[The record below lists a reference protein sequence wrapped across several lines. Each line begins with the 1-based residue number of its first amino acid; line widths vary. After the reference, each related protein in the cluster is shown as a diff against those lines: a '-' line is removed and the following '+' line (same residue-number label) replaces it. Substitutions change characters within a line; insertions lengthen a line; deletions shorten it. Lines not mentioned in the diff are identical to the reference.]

1 MKRNIITAIV
11 LFLLFFMSACNVAD
25 EVQTTEDVQNEEEV
39 INIDMQPMY
48 DLAKAG
54 VSPMNEIQG
63 IVTGYFI
70 ADEPDYYRTI
80 FRDGNGFLINS
91 EEDEELFWA
100 YFGNWSA
107 EGKEQ
112 IGQIDYDKY
121 SLCVRIST
129 QSEDLDDYTVEGMV
143 IGSEDMFIEVSYTN
157 SEYGLNI
164 EFSHVLYAIVPN
176 EQLQTSAC
184 ESWIDI
190 ESVREWEPI
199 ALMRFY
205 CTFTCKELE
214 ELGLTPE
221 DVIMLGEQYNAQEI
235 DAHIYMKD
243 GETETIWLVL
253 DMYDIDDAIRFYNDM
268 NSKLPD
274 HYLEVWK
281 YECTEDNLMRLQSNQ
296 TELNIE
302 FRIKEDTDVQ
312 AIKDYVEDSYAL
324 DEIIEEEILSFKMS
338 EDTENSESVN
348 MVLHDILEE
357 PYTEEN
363 YNIFYT
369 KISEYQQ

>member
-1 MKRNIITAIV
+1 M
-11 LFLLFFMSACNVAD
+11 
-25 EVQTTEDVQNEEEV
+25 QNEEEV

-54 VSPMNEIQG
+54 VSPMNELQG

-80 FRDGNGFLINS
+80 FREGNGFLINS
-91 EEDEELFWA
+91 EEDEALFWA

-121 SLCVRIST
+121 TLCVRIST

-190 ESVREWEPI
+190 ERVREWEPI

-205 CTFTCKELE
+205 CVFTCKELE

-235 DAHIYMKD
+235 DAHIYMED
-243 GETETIWLVL
+243 GEAETIWLVL

-357 PYTEEN
+357 PYAEEN

>member
-39 INIDMQPMY
+39 TNIDMQPMY

-54 VSPMNEIQG
+54 VSPMNELQG

-80 FRDGNGFLINS
+80 FREGNGFLINS
-91 EEDEELFWA
+91 EEDEALFWA

-164 EFSHVLYAIVPN
+164 EF
-176 EQLQTSAC
+176 
-184 ESWIDI
+184 
-190 ESVREWEPI
+190 
-199 ALMRFY
+199 
-205 CTFTCKELE
+205 
-214 ELGLTPE
+214 
-221 DVIMLGEQYNAQEI
+221 
-235 DAHIYMKD
+235 
-243 GETETIWLVL
+243 
-253 DMYDIDDAIRFYNDM
+253 
-268 NSKLPD
+268 
-274 HYLEVWK
+274 
-281 YECTEDNLMRLQSNQ
+281 
-296 TELNIE
+296 
-302 FRIKEDTDVQ
+302 
-312 AIKDYVEDSYAL
+312 
-324 DEIIEEEILSFKMS
+324 
-338 EDTENSESVN
+338 
-348 MVLHDILEE
+348 
-357 PYTEEN
+357 
-363 YNIFYT
+363 
-369 KISEYQQ
+369 